1 MRRNITEDQ
10 VRKYK
15 REWIEKCK
23 DVDLFLRSNV
33 NEFRGVYYLNVHRL
47 DSLYRECRSASFLS
61 DVPHPYPTQDGN
73 YNTLWMNRKNSL
85 DWMKLAENRSF
96 FEERLFEIIPELTIY
111 DINLFEIGA
120 ILPDDKLGQLV
131 GYSCQ
136 LIGKDIPGQ
145 TELVESNGEIGGP
158 YPTMR
163 RQVTDVA
170 TECVV
175 ETCLMIDPN
184 YMYADSSFLHFSEH
198 GLWNGFGR
206 IVKCREAVG
215 SNDGPLLRKQIVVSP
230 ICIGTPVDHSR
241 TSRIAAD
248 AMDADQQHQKLVD
261 GITE

>member
-10 VRKYK
+10 VRAYK
-15 REWIEKCK
+15 RDWIEKCK
-23 DVDLFLRSNV
+23 SVDWFLRSNI

-47 DSLYRECRSASFLS
+47 DSLYREHRSESFLS
-61 DVPHPYPTQDGN
+61 DVPHPYPEQDGH
-73 YNTLWMNRKNSL
+73 YNTLWANQKNAL
-85 DWMKLAENRSF
+85 DWMKLAENRAF
-96 FEERLFEIIPELTIY
+96 FEERLFEIIPELTIF

-120 ILPDDKLGQLV
+120 IAPADKVGQFV

-136 LIGKDIPGQ
+136 WIGQDIPDQ
-145 TELVESNGEIGGP
+145 EELVESSGAISGP
-158 YPTMR
+158 YFTMR
-163 RQVTDVA
+163 RQVTDDA
-170 TECVV
+170 TESVV

-198 GLWNGFGR
+198 GIWNGFGR

-215 SNDGPLLRKQIVVSP
+215 SNDGHMLRKQIVVSP

-248 AMDADQQHQKLVD
+248 ATDADRQHQKLID
-261 GITE
+261 ALTE